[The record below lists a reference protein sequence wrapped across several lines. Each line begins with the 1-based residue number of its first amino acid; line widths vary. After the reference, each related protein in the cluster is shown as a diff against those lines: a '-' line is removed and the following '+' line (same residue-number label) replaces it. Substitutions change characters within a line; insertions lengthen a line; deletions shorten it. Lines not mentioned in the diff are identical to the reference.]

1 MPVGS
6 AVSAKDPREPQR
18 RKPLTPRSVTAPKAR
33 ATFRKHERLTGRDAI
48 NAVVKQGAALND
60 KPFRL
65 VGRIGPLDSTAPAQ
79 VAFAIPKRHVKKAT
93 DRNYIRR
100 LMREAYRLEK
110 ERWYEPLRA
119 AGVQCAWL
127 VIYQSSQ
134 PLAFTEVRQRLC
146 GLMDRW
152 LLEYLP
158 KTKAHS

>member
-1 MPVGS
+1 M
-6 AVSAKDPREPQR
+6 A
-18 RKPLTPRSVTAPKAR
+18 TPR
-33 ATFRKHERLTGRDAI
+33 ATFRKHERLAGRDAL
-48 NAVVKQGAALND
+48 NAVVKQGVALND

-65 VGRIGPLDSTAPAQ
+65 VGRFGPLDSTAPAQ

-110 ERWYEPLRA
+110 ERWYGPLRA

-134 PLAFTEVRQRLC
+134 SLAFPDVRQRLC
-146 GLMDRW
+146 RLLDRW
-152 LLEYLP
+152 LLEQLP
-158 KTKAHS
+158 KAKPTSS

>member
-1 MPVGS
+1 M
-6 AVSAKDPREPQR
+6 A
-18 RKPLTPRSVTAPKAR
+18 TPR
-33 ATFRKHERLTGRDAI
+33 ATFRKHERLPGRDAL
-48 NAVVKQGAALND
+48 NAVGKQGVALND

-65 VGRIGPLDSTAPAQ
+65 VGRFGPLDSTAPAQ

-110 ERWYEPLRA
+110 ERWYGPLRA

-134 PLAFTEVRQRLC
+134 SLAFPDVRQRLC
-146 GLMDRW
+146 RLLDRW
-152 LLEYLP
+152 LLEQLP
-158 KTKAHS
+158 KAKPTSS